1 MLPRL
6 LQQMVV
12 SYISQLDQFIYMQV
26 RVSKYK
32 SIFSKIGNEMAI
44 ICVLR
49 LIGLWTKRGAVYFV
63 AISFWICTVMIQHFA
78 DLLMGIIYLLSYG
91 HGLDGVERF
100 LRRNF
105 ENLKE
110 SNIFATAKINRI
122 QKCKQCCG
130 INGIDDDYV
139 RLSND
144 TLISGCCPPDTI
156 LPCTRERAYKDGCA
170 LKLLEDEY
178 NIGIFHALSAVSI
191 IFQFYN
197 YRASLSAFV

>member
-1 MLPRL
+1 MVFSSYQARL
-6 LQQMVV
+6 ILDHCGRDFRLSHL
-12 SYISQLDQFIYMQV
+12 SYPFYEQLTMTFLEV
-26 RVSKYK
+26 AL
-32 SIFSKIGNEMAI
+32 SIAG
-44 ICVLR
+44 